1 MKNLILTLG
10 ILLGSLVSPSVLAQ
24 NNTSVSEQVSLT
36 VNQELGLNLTPEY
49 VSKNSKKVIYLPLEK
64 GTINEKIV
72 NLILS
77 LNTDKSEKNINYVKN
92 TFKEM
97 GCYNIDFFTDVKNY
111 KSDIVFEGQR
121 KSSDTQDPSTGEY
134 WRKEYYSLKF
144 FMKGDFYTPDGY
156 VDTKDILWITVNK
169 GKFKNLIYYNY

>member
-1 MKNLILTLG
+1 MRNLFFTLLILF
-10 ILLGSLVSPSVLAQ
+10 GSLVSPLVLAQ
-24 NNTSVSEQVSLT
+24 NNTSVSEQVSLM
-36 VNQELGLNLTPEY
+36 VNDQLGLNLTSEY
-49 VSKNSKKVIYLPLEK
+49 IDKNSKKVIYLPLEK

-77 LNTDKSEKNINYVKN
+77 LNKDKSEKNINYVKN

-97 GCYNIDFFTDVKNY
+97 GCHNIDFFTDVKNY
-111 KSDIVFEGQR
+111 KSDIAFEGQR

-134 WRKEYYSLKF
+134 WRKDYYHLKF
-144 FMKGDFYTPDGY
+144 YIEGDFYTPDGY

-169 GKFKNLIYYNY
+169 GKFHNLMYYDY

>member
-10 ILLGSLVSPSVLAQ
+10 ILLGSLISPSVLSQ
-24 NNTSVSEQVSLT
+24 SNSSVSEEVSLM
-36 VNQELGLNLTPEY
+36 VNEQLGLNVTSEY
-49 VSKNSKKVIYLPLEK
+49 IDKNSKKVVYLPLEK

-77 LNTDKSEKNINYVKN
+77 LNEDKSEKNINYVKN

-97 GCYNIDFFTDVKNY
+97 GCYNIDFFTDVKDY
-111 KSDIVFEGQR
+111 KSDIVFKGQR

-134 WRKEYYSLKF
+134 WRKDYYHLKF
-144 FMKGDFYTPDGY
+144 YIKGDFYTPDGY

-169 GKFKNLIYYNY
+169 GKFHNLMYYNY